1 MCLQPMGQI
10 RTQTHTLSQRQD
22 QYQPQLLLTLNR
34 IHPARHLS
42 VSAQL
47 ILTDAIRASA
57 GILLTALLPT
67 PSFLQIAAL
76 CAAGR
81 RQIFASGLAEQARK
95 AEEAQLELQQPL
107 RHKLS
112 PVLPVIAPR
121 ALQGAELCTEAARGC
136 LGHREDIQVATDITA
151 CTAAMGGSQGNSSN
165 SRGARPEAS
174 HLTYSATPRQGS
186 DSAHRATKFLFS
198 T

>member
-1 MCLQPMGQI
+1 MCLQATGHI
-10 RTQTHTLSQRQD
+10 RTQTHTLSQRKHQD
-22 QYQPQLLLTLNR
+22 QAQLLLTLDR

-47 ILTDAIRASA
+47 ILTDAIRTSA
-57 GILLTALLPT
+57 GVLLTALLPT
-67 PSFLQIAAL
+67 PSFLQIAGL

-107 RHKLS
+107 RHELS

-121 ALQGAELCTEAARGC
+121 ALQAAELCTEAARGC
-136 LGHREDIQVATDITA
+136 LGHREDIHMATEITA
-151 CTAAMGGSQGNSSN
+151 CHGRLPGKQQQLQ
-165 SRGARPEAS
+165 R
-174 HLTYSATPRQGS
+174 YQATSPAVPHKAPLPS
-186 DSAHRATKFLFS
+186 EES
-198 T
+198 